1 MTIEPK
7 DKISITYNKKLKS
20 YTVHYPSG
28 ERETVFSSDTAYR
41 LAMAAFSNLNNQRR
55 APKGGIRIEFDPINL
70 EGKEL
75 PTLKEYIYR
84 SE

>member
-1 MTIEPK
+1 MTTKPEE
-7 DKISITYNKKLKS
+7 KISITYNKKLKS

-28 ERETVFSSDTAYR
+28 QRETVFSSDTAYR
-41 LAMAAFSNLNNQRR
+41 LAMIGFSNLRNQGR
-55 APKGGIRIEFDPINL
+55 APKGGIRIEFDPTNL

-75 PTLKEYIYR
+75 PTLKEYVYH